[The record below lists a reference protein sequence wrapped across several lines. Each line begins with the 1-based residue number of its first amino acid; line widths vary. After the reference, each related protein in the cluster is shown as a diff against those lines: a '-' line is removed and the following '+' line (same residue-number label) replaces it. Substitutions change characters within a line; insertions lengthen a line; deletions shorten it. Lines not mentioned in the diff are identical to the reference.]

1 MEYQEIIYEVKDA
14 AAVITL
20 NRPEKMNAWTLQM
33 DAEYRLAMEDA
44 RTREE
49 VRVIVVTGTGRG
61 FCSGADMGLLAT
73 AQDGSLGMTEEDF
86 KGTDAA
92 PGTDIRQ
99 DFKKPYTF
107 PVSVNKPIIA
117 AINGYAMGLGLVHAL
132 FCDIRI
138 ASDQAKLSTLF
149 GRRGLIGEHG
159 IAWILPRVVGLGHAL
174 DLMLTGRTIDAQEAL
189 RLGLVSQVV
198 PHDQLMESAL
208 DYARQIA
215 TSVSP
220 RSAGVIKRQVWEATL
235 TDLSTAVDLAN
246 KEMFQSFQCSDFAE
260 ALMAFI
266 ERRPAVFSGK

>member
-1 MEYQEIIYEVKDA
+1 MEYQELVYEVKENIA
-14 AAVITL
+14 IITL

-61 FCSGADMGLLAT
+61 FCSGADMGLLAS

-92 PGTDIRQ
+92 PMSDVRP

-132 FCDIRI
+132 FCDIRV
-138 ASDQAKLSTLF
+138 ASDHAKLSTLF

-189 RLGLVSQVV
+189 RLGLVSQVF
-198 PHDQLMESAL
+198 PHDQLMESTL
-208 DYARQIA
+208 EYAQQIA

-220 RSAGVIKRQVWEATL
+220 RSAGVIKRQVWESTL

-246 KEMFQSFQCSDFAE
+246 KEMFNSFQCSDFAE

-266 ERRPAVFSGK
+266 ERRPAVFTGK